1 MSERKPIPDP
11 TLLRVCTYLRVLE
24 RHEGAT
30 MSSAAIAEAAGVN
43 AAQVRKDL
51 SYFGEFGRP
60 GVGYDVQGLAASLR
74 HLMGLDRERR
84 VVIIGAGALG
94 AALVTYPGFSA
105 RGFRVV
111 AIFDNNP
118 AKVGHR
124 LRGYEVMAVE
134 RLAET
139 VAAEGAV
146 IGIIAVPR
154 AAAQEV
160 ADTLVAANIE
170 AIVNFAPIP
179 LRVPPHVKLRS
190 VDLTQQLEAL
200 AYYLDT

>member
-1 MSERKPIPDP
+1 M
-11 TLLRVCTYLRVLE
+11 CTYLRVLE
-24 RHEGAT
+24 RHDQPT
-30 MSSAAIAEAAGVN
+30 ISSAAIAEAAGVN

-51 SYFGEFGRP
+51 SFFGEFGRP
-60 GVGYDVQGLAASLR
+60 GVGYEVSSLAASLR

-84 VVIIGAGALG
+84 VVIIGAGMLG
-94 AALVTYPGFSA
+94 AALVTYPGFAA

-124 LRGYEVMAVE
+124 LRGYEVMPVD

-139 VAAEGAV
+139 VHAEDAA

-160 ADTLVAANIE
+160 ADTLVAAGIK
-170 AIVNFAPIP
+170 AIVNFAPVS
-179 LRVPPHVKLRS
+179 LRVPPHVHVRN

-200 AYYLDT
+200 AYYLDD

>member
-1 MSERKPIPDP
+1 MPKRHIPDP
-11 TLLRVCTYLRVLE
+11 TLLRMCTYLRVLE
-24 RHEGAT
+24 RQEGPT

-51 SYFGEFGRP
+51 SFFGEFGRP
-60 GVGYDVQGLAASLR
+60 GVGYDVQEVATSLKR
-74 HLMGLDRERR
+74 LMGLATERR
-84 VVIIGAGALG
+84 VVIVGAGALG
-94 AALVTYPGFSA
+94 AALITYPGFSA

-124 LRGYEVMAVE
+124 LRGYEVMPIE
-134 RLAET
+134 RMTET
-139 VAAEGAV
+139 VQAEDAD

-160 ADTLVAANIE
+160 ADMLVEAGVS
-170 AIVNFAPIP
+170 AIVNFAPVT
-179 LRVPPHVKLRS
+179 LRVADRVRVRN

-200 AYYLDT
+200 AYYLDG